1 MGKSDEYI
9 DYKAYVRYLRKVT
22 GEQADVEKIEAGVL
36 AGAEER
42 TEMQTAY
49 DLLWKT
55 CVAATA
61 VFLVAFFASLP
72 GLSRPGPPID
82 DGPAFWEASRLDGRE
97 HRGPSRL
104 YEAYMFSEAL
114 RNKLISE

>member
-22 GEQADVEKIEAGVL
+22 GEQADMDKIEARVL
-36 AGAEER
+36 ACAAEH

-49 DLLWKT
+49 ALLWKT
-55 CVAATA
+55 GVAAA
-61 VFLVAFFASLP
+61 VVVLVAFFASLSGMFLHEPLVDECP
-72 GLSRPGPPID
+72 GY
-82 DGPAFWEASRLDGRE
+82 WEAARLESGERQ
-97 HRGPSRL
+97 GMSRL
-104 YEAYMFSEAL
+104 YEAYMFSESV